1 MLFLF
6 MVQSFRAPLDSVVEK
21 ARGFEPPRGILHY
34 TCHPCPPQET
44 EFPWGGNYRPPFGNH
59 RDTNPGQTKILK
71 NQKKM
76 KISKIQESIGS
87 SHSWSSPLA
96 LDECVKQPKKTYKS
110 PQVYDKS
117 TYYIIL
123 TA

>member
-1 MLFLF
+1 MIHELDKRRSITLI
-6 MVQSFRAPLDSVVEK
+6 QST
-21 ARGFEPPRGILHY
+21 HY
-34 TCHPCPPQET
+34 SS
-44 EFPWGGNYRPPFGNH
+44 H
-59 RDTNPGQTKILK
+59 RVNKQMNFDLT
-71 NQKKM
+71 
-76 KISKIQESIGS
+76 QESTGS

-110 PQVYDKS
+110 PQVYNKS

>member
-1 MLFLF
+1 MIHELHKRRSITLI
-6 MVQSFRAPLDSVVEK
+6 QST
-21 ARGFEPPRGILHY
+21 HY
-34 TCHPCPPQET
+34 SS
-44 EFPWGGNYRPPFGNH
+44 H
-59 RDTNPGQTKILK
+59 RVNKQMNFDLT
-71 NQKKM
+71 
-76 KISKIQESIGS
+76 QESTGS
-87 SHSWSSPLA
+87 SHRWSSPLA